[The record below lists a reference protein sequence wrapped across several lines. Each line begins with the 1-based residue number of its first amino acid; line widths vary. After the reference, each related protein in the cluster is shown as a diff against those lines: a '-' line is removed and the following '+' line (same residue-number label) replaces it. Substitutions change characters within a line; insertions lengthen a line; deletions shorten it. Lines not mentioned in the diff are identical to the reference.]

1 MTPARITLSGLF
13 GLSSQR
19 SQESGQDVARK
30 PETRIATCGKSEK
43 FLWPV
48 SRRSDP
54 ITNH

>member
-1 MTPARITLSGLF
+1 MTPARITPSGLF
-13 GLSSQR
+13 GLSSQ

-43 FLWPV
+43 FLWLV

-54 ITNH
+54 ITRH